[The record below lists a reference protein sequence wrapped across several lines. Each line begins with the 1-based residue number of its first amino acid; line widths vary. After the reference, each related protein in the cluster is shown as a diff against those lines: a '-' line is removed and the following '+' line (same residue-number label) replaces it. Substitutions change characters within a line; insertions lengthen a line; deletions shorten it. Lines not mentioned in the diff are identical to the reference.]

1 MDSTEYYNKYANEY
15 FDRTVNIE
23 IQEILDRFLEV
34 IPDGGSILDLGC
46 GSGRDSAY
54 FLSRGYDVTAMDG
67 SEEMCNLA
75 SVHIGQDVL
84 QLKFSEIDFEEVFD
98 GIWACSSLLHVP
110 RNEIADIL
118 SKVIR
123 SLKPNGVLYMSFHY
137 GKFEGIRNGRYYS
150 DYRAKDLKDL
160 LAEFDGIELIDIWKT
175 EDAIPDRD
183 TIWINTLVRK
193 PVE

>member
-54 FLSRGYDVTAMDG
+54 FLSKGYDVTAMDG
-67 SEEMCNLA
+67 SEEMCDLA

-84 QLKFSEIDFEEVFD
+84 RLKFSEIDFNEVFD

-110 RNEIADIL
+110 GNEIVEIL
-118 SKVIR
+118 NKVIK
-123 SLKPNGVLYMSFHY
+123 SLKPEGVLYMSFRY
-137 GKFEGIRNGRYYS
+137 GDFEGIRNERYYT
-150 DYRAKDLKDL
+150 DYRSKNLKDIIEEL
-160 LAEFDGIELIDIWKT
+160 NGIELIDIWKT
-175 EDAIPDRD
+175 EDVIPGRD
-183 TIWINTLVRK
+183 IIWINTLVRK
-193 PVE
+193 LV